1 MKKLITVLL
10 TAMLFI
16 ASSAY
21 ATGTLEDGDKAIA
34 NGQYTHKPLRY
45 LSH

>member
-16 ASSAY
+16 ANSAY
-21 ATGTLEDGDKAIA
+21 ATGTLEEGEKAYSTGKFEQHRKI
-34 NGQYTHKPLRY
+34 GV
-45 LSH
+45 